1 MKDIIHPKIWIISND
16 TSRKE
21 KKEKERK
28 TPVPVIPLF
37 SSGNSSL
44 LYPSILDT
52 RLYTPRSH
60 YRGREGKERR
70 EGRKAARGKENLAD
84 PLSLFTPPGAGARV
98 ESPLATVYWTHANIH
113 GNEGPPWEATPVA
126 SSFCVLVGGVRFQ
139 RYRGGREREEE
150 AFGKNFLLIRDLFLP
165 SPPYFLI
172 HSLCLENLSP
182 LEESCCATTL
192 KRRKF
197 TRSSLKLLFQ
207 ISKEMVRSIA
217 TNCIVNYLNTGLM
230 RSEIVFNSLRSVY
243 QSFRKFK
250 MEDFFLRF
258 NFIQPTWI
266 RNVDYLKIRKA

>member
-182 LEESCCATTL
+182 LEKKGELLLLATTL
-192 KRRKF
+192 KWSRRKF
-197 TRSSLKLLFQ
+197 TRSFLKLFFQ
-207 ISKEMVRSIA
+207 ISKEMVRSVA
-217 TNCIVNYLNTGLM
+217 TNCIVNYLNKKDQKNLA
-230 RSEIVFNSLRSVY
+230 
-243 QSFRKFK
+243 
-250 MEDFFLRF
+250 RF
-258 NFIQPTWI
+258 DQFIKVLESSKWKIFSYVLISSNQRGFETWI
-266 RNVDYLKIRKA
+266 I

>member
-1 MKDIIHPKIWIISND
+1 MDYFQRYI
-16 TSRKE
+16 E
-21 KKEKERK
+21 ERK
-28 TPVPVIPLF
+28 K
-37 SSGNSSL
+37 
-44 LYPSILDT
+44 
-52 RLYTPRSH
+52 RK
-60 YRGREGKERR
+60 GKENTCSRYPPFFL
-70 EGRKAARGKENLAD
+70 RKFLSPLSKHLGYAAIYTSKPLSRARGKGEERRKKGGERKREFSRPSFAFYPPRSGSKSRE
-84 PLSLFTPPGAGARV
+84 PLSHRLLDACKYPWQRGTTMRGDPRRELFLRISGWSALPKISR
-98 ESPLATVYWTHANIH
+98 
-113 GNEGPPWEATPVA
+113 
-126 SSFCVLVGGVRFQ
+126 RK
-139 RYRGGREREEE
+139 REREEE

-266 RNVDYLKIRKA
+266 RNVDYLKIRKV

>member
-1 MKDIIHPKIWIISND
+1 MEEGKKRKGKEN
-16 TSRKE
+16 TCSRY
-21 KKEKERK
+21 
-28 TPVPVIPLF
+28 PPF

-182 LEESCCATTL
+182 LEKSCCATTL

-197 TRSSLKLLFQ
+197 RSSLKLFFQ
-207 ISKEMVRSIA
+207 ISKEMVRSVA
-217 TNCIVNYLNTGLM
+217 TNCIVNYLNKKDQKNLA
-230 RSEIVFNSLRSVY
+230 
-243 QSFRKFK
+243 
-250 MEDFFLRF
+250 RF
-258 NFIQPTWI
+258 DQFIKVLESSKWKIFSYVLISSNQRGFETWI
-266 RNVDYLKIRKA
+266 I

>member
-1 MKDIIHPKIWIISND
+1 MDYFQRYI
-16 TSRKE
+16 E
-21 KKEKERK
+21 EGKKEKERK

-139 RYRGGREREEE
+139 RYRGGRERE
-150 AFGKNFLLIRDLFLP
+150 
-165 SPPYFLI
+165 
-172 HSLCLENLSP
+172 
-182 LEESCCATTL
+182 
-192 KRRKF
+192 RRKPLGKISF
-197 TRSSLKLLFQ
+197 WSATYSSHRRP
-207 ISKEMVRSIA
+207 IS
-217 TNCIVNYLNTGLM
+217 
-230 RSEIVFNSLRSVY
+230 
-243 QSFRKFK
+243 
-250 MEDFFLRF
+250 
-258 NFIQPTWI
+258 
-266 RNVDYLKIRKA
+266 